1 MLRQLN
7 LPDLYLEDA
16 LPFID
21 HVLTETYDEY
31 PKVSEVLMN
40 VKNMPYGIAQTAQVS
55 SLSAAGEVA
64 EGEEIPQQRVYPGFS
79 TTYKSKKYGLLL
91 STTQEVIDHE
101 KYDSLSKNPRRMARA
116 MASTIEI
123 VSANVFNSGFGT
135 NGSDGVP
142 LFSASHPL
150 LSPGAGL
157 GSNLISVAA
166 DLSTT
171 SIKDLLTVMRKTL
184 DTSGNRIQIRA
195 KQLVVPAE
203 LEFAAWEI
211 LKSVYLADSP
221 NNNLSSIG
229 PQSDYRIEPVVW
241 NYLTDADAFFLLGA
255 KDDHDINLYYDKK
268 PEVKSAMDF
277 KTDTALS
284 RMLCRFTV
292 GYGDWRGVVGS
303 PGA

>member
-7 LPDLYLEDA
+7 LPELYLEDA

-21 HVLTETYDEY
+21 HVLTETYEEY
-31 PKVSEVLMN
+31 PKVSEVLFN
-40 VKNMPYGIAQTAQVS
+40 VKDMPYGIAQTAQVS
-55 SLSAAGEVA
+55 SLGAAAEVA
-64 EGEEIPQQRVYPGFS
+64 EGEEIPQQRVYPGYS

-91 STTQEVIDHE
+91 STSQEVIDHE
-101 KYDSLSKNPRRMARA
+101 KWDSISKNPKRMARA

-123 VSANVFNSGFGT
+123 VAANVLNTAFST

-142 LFSASHPL
+142 MISASHPL

-157 GSNLISVAA
+157 GSNIISSAA

-171 SIKDLLTVMRKTL
+171 SIKDLLTVLRKTL
-184 DTSGNRIQIRA
+184 DTSGNRIQIKA
-195 KQLVVPAE
+195 KNLVVPPE

-229 PQSDYRIEPVVW
+229 PQSDYRITPVVW
-241 NYLTDADAFFLLGA
+241 NYLTDADAFFLMGD
-255 KDDHDINLYYDKK
+255 KEDHEINLYYDKK

-277 KTDTALS
+277 KTDTALT

-292 GYGDWRGVVGS
+292 GYSDWRGIVGS
-303 PGA
+303 AGV